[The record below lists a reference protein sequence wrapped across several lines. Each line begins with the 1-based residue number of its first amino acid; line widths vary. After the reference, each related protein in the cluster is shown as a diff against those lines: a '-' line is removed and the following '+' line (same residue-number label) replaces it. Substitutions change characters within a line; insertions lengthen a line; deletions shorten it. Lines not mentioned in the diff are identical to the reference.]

1 MNSLPAEPF
10 LSIIGGGLVAAVLT
24 ILFNMWWDH
33 KKQAIA
39 EDWEFKRYQANLI
52 HFSTAG
58 LMEAFFSGKAELDY
72 LTATLQLL
80 LNGLDQ
86 LTATADAIVRQQGGP
101 GLTVAELERRKAELL
116 QPFQNYNQQQ
126 VQLRW
131 NQYEQK
137 VMNLDAKAEVHLT
150 TLKPLVPAD
159 LYAELVRLY
168 ERLSAPFVWDLP
180 HGREKLIEFQEA
192 LPQVIDIRENLMWQL
207 EIKLGRNAVL

>member
-1 MNSLPAEPF
+1 MNSLPTEPF

-24 ILFNMWWDH
+24 ILFNMWWDR

-72 LTATLQLL
+72 LTGMLQTLLST
-80 LNGLDQ
+80 LDQ
-86 LTATADAIVRQQGGP
+86 LAVAADTIVRQQGGP
-101 GLTVAELERRKAELL
+101 DLTVAELEQRKAALL
-116 QPFQNYNQQQ
+116 QPFRNYNQQQ
-126 VQLRW
+126 VDLRW

-137 VMNLDAKAEVHLT
+137 VKDLDAKAEVHLT
-150 TLKPLVPAD
+150 TLKPLVPAG
-159 LYAELVRLY
+159 LYAELGGLY

-180 HGREKLIEFQEA
+180 HGREKLREFQEA
-192 LPQVIDIRENLMWQL
+192 LPEVVALRENLMRQL
-207 EIKLGRNAVL
+207 EMKLGRKAFL